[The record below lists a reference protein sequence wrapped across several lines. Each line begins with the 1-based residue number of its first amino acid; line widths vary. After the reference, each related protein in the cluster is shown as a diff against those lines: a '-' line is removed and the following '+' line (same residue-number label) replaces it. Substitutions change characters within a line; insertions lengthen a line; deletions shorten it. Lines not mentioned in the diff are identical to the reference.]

1 MTISR
6 KEPVSIILPT
16 YNRAASVGRA
26 VESVLRQTYPY
37 FELLVI
43 DDGST
48 DDTERIIREYGD
60 KRIKYYKLLHN
71 EGQSKARNIGMD
83 LAQYEFLA
91 FEDSDDLWRPQKLEK
106 QMEMMQAAG
115 PEVGLV
121 YHKFRYDMGSGKGI
135 IMPDERIAVEKKSG
149 NIYTQLLWD
158 NLIGMPTIL
167 MRKECIQ
174 SVGKLDETLKC
185 LEDYDFVLRIAKKYE
200 AVFVDEIYVDAMFS
214 NDGVSGMSYQYLV
227 ASCMLLQKYKDDY
240 LAAKAFNHRVEII
253 LRDAGRLGITEQIVR
268 LLERLLQ
275 I

>member
-91 FEDSDDLWRPQKLEK
+91 FEDSDD
-106 QMEMMQAAG
+106 
-115 PEVGLV
+115 
-121 YHKFRYDMGSGKGI
+121 
-135 IMPDERIAVEKKSG
+135 
-149 NIYTQLLWD
+149 LWD

>member
-1 MTISR
+1 MSINR

-26 VESVLRQTYPY
+26 VESVLSQTYPY

-48 DDTERIIREYGD
+48 DDTERIIREYED

-71 EGQSKARNIGMD
+71 EGQSKARNTGIDM
-83 LAQYEFLA
+83 ARYEYLA

-106 QMEMMQAAG
+106 QMEMMEVSEPQ
-115 PEVGLV
+115 VGLV
-121 YHKFRYDMGSGKGI
+121 YHKFRYDMGAGKGI

-200 AVFVDEIYVDAMFS
+200 AVFVDEIYVDAKFS

-227 ASCMLLQKYKDDY
+227 ASCMLLQKYRDDY

-253 LRDAGRLGITEQIVR
+253 LRDAERLGIKGQIVR